1 MKLTILLPK
10 ETLVDREVSKVIAEA
25 PNGFFCLLPRH
36 VDFATAIVP
45 GILSFTTPDG
55 EEVFVAVDEGVL
67 VKQSTA
73 VLVSTLDAAMG
84 EALGRLEETVAQNFQ
99 KRDEQEEKALQAM
112 SRIEAGFVRRFL
124 DIQQTE

>member
-10 ETLVDREVSKVIAEA
+10 GTLVDREVSKVIAEA

-73 VLVSTLDAAMG
+73 VLVSALDAAMG

-112 SRIEAGFVRRFL
+112 NRIEAGFVRRFL

>member
-124 DIQQTE
+124 EIQQTE

>member
-1 MKLTILLPK
+1 MNLTILLPE
-10 ETLVDREVSKVIAEA
+10 ETLMDRKVSKIVAEA

-67 VKQSTA
+67 VKQSTT
-73 VLVSTLDAAMG
+73 VLVSTLNAAMG

-112 SRIEAGFVRRFL
+112 RKIEAGFVKRFL

>member
-1 MKLTILLPK
+1 MNLTILLPE
-10 ETLVDREVSKVIAEA
+10 ETLMDRKVSKIVAEA

-45 GILSFTTPDG
+45 GILSFTTQDG
-55 EEVFVAVDEGVL
+55 EEVFLAVDEGVL

-73 VLVSTLDAAMG
+73 VLVSILNAAMG

-112 SRIEAGFVRRFL
+112 RKIEAGFVRRFL